1 MLGYND
7 QMIDVRK
14 QNQNFD
20 LCQTKIKNI
29 TFNHLQVHF
38 ITRLWGKCILYTLFK
53 IKCTLVWWVNTSVSL
68 EVFRIWS
75 RNAVFRDST
84 SRLA

>member
-38 ITRLWGKCILYTLFK
+38 ITRL
-53 IKCTLVWWVNTSVSL
+53 
-68 EVFRIWS
+68 
-75 RNAVFRDST
+75 
-84 SRLA
+84 

>member
-1 MLGYND
+1 MFGYND

-14 QNQNFD
+14 QNKNLD

-38 ITRLWGKCILYTLFK
+38 ITRL
-53 IKCTLVWWVNTSVSL
+53 
-68 EVFRIWS
+68 
-75 RNAVFRDST
+75 
-84 SRLA
+84 